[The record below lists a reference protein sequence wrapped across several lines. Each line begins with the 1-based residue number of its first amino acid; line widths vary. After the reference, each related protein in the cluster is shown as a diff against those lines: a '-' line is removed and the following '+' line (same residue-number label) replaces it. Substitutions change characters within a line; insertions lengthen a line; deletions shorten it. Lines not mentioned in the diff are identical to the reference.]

1 MCSPF
6 NHKYVQSLLR
16 VGYLGQSRN
25 ALAVVIGLQEQ
36 ENTVS
41 VTSAQTS
48 TRADT
53 YYHQSALRLR
63 SRVGLLALPDIN
75 VVLKVLSYLQLSG
88 KAADMN
94 VPDQCGY
101 TPLIIAS
108 MCNNV
113 VVVRLLVDAGADK
126 DTVCQM
132 YGYSALH
139 FAAVNNHVEVARL
152 LVKAGADCR
161 VLSGVFR
168 LTALDLA
175 LKDGHTEIIQL
186 LSG

>member
-1 MCSPF
+1 M
-6 NHKYVQSLLR
+6 R

-63 SRVGLLALPDIN
+63 PRVGLLALPDIN

-94 VPDQCGY
+94 VPDEDGC

-126 DTVCQM
+126 DTVCQI

-139 FAAVNNHVEVARL
+139 YAAGHNHVEVARL
-152 LVKAGADCR
+152 LLEAGADCR
-161 VLSGVFR
+161 VLGRNFL

-175 LKDGHTEIIQL
+175 LQLGHTDIVQL